1 MKQPVKNIV
10 RIKSQK
16 KKNNTKKSEKNLDGS
31 GLETF
36 FRENVLEKLGIRY
49 QQQFEAK
56 SIGRFYD
63 FYLPDF
69 RVIIECDGFFFHSDP
84 RFYKEG
90 PVYATQKRNKRVDEY
105 KNQWALANGYLLLR
119 FWEHDILNDTENVK
133 KFLTERLNIRNKTI
147 LLEKSKK
154 DGSFFMDKNKS

>member
-16 KKNNTKKSEKNLDGS
+16 KKNNTKKPEKNLDGS

-69 RVIIECDGFFFHSDP
+69 RVIIECDGFFFTRTHG
-84 RFYKEG
+84 F
-90 PVYATQKRNKRVDEY
+90 TKRGLSIQHKREIRGLMNI
-105 KNQWALANGYLLLR
+105 KINGL
-119 FWEHDILNDTENVK
+119 
-133 KFLTERLNIRNKTI
+133 
-147 LLEKSKK
+147 
-154 DGSFFMDKNKS
+154 